1 MTAIADTAPEFKAV
15 ILAAGLG
22 SRIRPL
28 TDGCPK
34 TLLTVGT
41 MTILERMLTALRSCG
56 INDIVIVVGYL
67 GQNIAS
73 FVSEHFGDMNIELVA
88 NPRYDETN
96 TGYSLMLAEA
106 FIGDSAFVKF
116 DGDVVFD
123 EEILQ
128 RLLAG
133 VDGNYLCVDRNIQ
146 LDAEEMKVSLADGSR
161 VALVSKSLAPAQA
174 IGESIGIEVINA
186 STGHV
191 LFAELRAMM
200 ADPANL
206 QDYYEAA
213 YERLIADGLAFHAI
227 DITGLAWTEIDTR
240 QDYDLANELFC

>member
-1 MTAIADTAPEFKAV
+1 MTAPTDTPPEFKAV

-34 TLLTVGT
+34 TLLTVGD
-41 MTILERMLTALRSCG
+41 MTILGRMLTTLRSRG
-56 INDIVIVVGYL
+56 IEDVVIVVGYL
-67 GQNIAS
+67 GQKIDA
-73 FVSEHFGDMNIELVA
+73 FVSEHFGDMNIELVT
-88 NPRYDETN
+88 NSRYDETN

-106 FIGDSAFVKF
+106 FIGGAAFVKF

-123 EEILQ
+123 EEILK

-133 VDGNYLCVDRNIQ
+133 VDGNYLCIDRNIQ
-146 LDAEEMKVSLADGSR
+146 LDAEEVKVSLADGSR
-161 VALVSKSLAPAQA
+161 VALVSKSLAPAEA
-174 IGESIGIEVINA
+174 IGESIGIELINA
-186 STGHV
+186 STSHI

-200 ADPANL
+200 DDPANL

-213 YERLIADGLAFHAI
+213 YERLIADGFPFHAV

-240 QDYDLANELFC
+240 QDYDLANQLFC